1 MTSAVEP
8 LPPSPEANVPT
19 TQRAPPPSSSPWST
33 SQQPA
38 FFSRVLEEA
47 YQRGLRG
54 QPLKAA
60 TLPRHDQGAAD
71 VIAEAHYRGLRGHA
85 LSPATLGTPP
95 GYSAV
100 VGEGKTRSRYMLTT
114 TRTLL

>member
-100 VGEGKTRSRYMLTT
+100 VGEGKTRSRYRLA
-114 TRTLL
+114 RTC

>member
-8 LPPSPEANVPT
+8 LPPSPE
-19 TQRAPPPSSSPWST
+19 SPWST

-60 TLPRHDQGAAD
+60 TLPRHDQSSAD

-85 LSPATLGTPP
+85 LSPETLGTPP

-100 VGEGKTRSRYMLTT
+100 VGAGKTRHYFAVATHAAW
-114 TRTLL
+114 